1 MINLNIKNF
10 SNNLIIYI
18 DQSVVSLSNFLIGVL
33 LLRHLGLK
41 EFGIFSILW
50 FILYLVLSLQTASII
65 NVLNST
71 INKSFNKQIFFNT
84 TIFYCE
90 IIFSII
96 LIIFLIPALYIIFY
110 KLNINDYNL
119 YSLIFFYFIFQLNN
133 FVKRIFYRNNLY
145 TVNLVNN
152 LIVYIGSLIFIILS
166 IFYNNLSLQ
175 NIFNFFSILNF
186 LTIFIFLKKL
196 NNFFAISNRKIK
208 HFFEIWNFSKWLILS
223 SISNFFCLNL
233 WQLNLAANVDLA
245 VLGIYRACYNLSSF
259 LNIFFQAFENIF
271 PKKFSIYLMKNK
283 SLNYIFKFNLNFI
296 KNVFILVVP
305 LIFILFIF
313 LDKILFFIYGNEL
326 ILEYSYVFFLT
337 LTVVLLSIF
346 GYPAMYTIRSFR
358 QTKILFISNFT
369 AALFAIFFSNI
380 IISKFELNGLLFG
393 SLLNQSILSFLP
405 IFLFY
410 LNYKK

>member
-152 LIVYIGSLIFIILS
+152 LIIYIGSLIFIILS

-186 LTIFIFLKKL
+186 LTILIFLKKL

-245 VLGIYRACYNLSSF
+245 VLGIYRACHNLSSF

-313 LDKILFFIYGNEL
+313 LDKIVFFIYGNEL

-358 QTKILFISNFT
+358 LTKILFISNFT

-380 IISKFELNGLLFG
+380 IISKFELNGFLLG